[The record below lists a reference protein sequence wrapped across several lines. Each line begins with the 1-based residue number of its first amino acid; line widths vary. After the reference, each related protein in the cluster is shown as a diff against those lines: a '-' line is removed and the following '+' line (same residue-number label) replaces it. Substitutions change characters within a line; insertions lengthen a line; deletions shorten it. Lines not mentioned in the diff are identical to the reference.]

1 MEETRGDVVQRRRS
15 EKERERER
23 EGFPKAVAIQELCEE
38 TSIKNKGKT
47 ATISSP
53 SR

>member
-23 EGFPKAVAIQELCEE
+23 EVPQGGRDPGTLRGNFYQEQRQDR
-38 TSIKNKGKT
+38 NDQ
-47 ATISSP
+47 
-53 SR
+53 

>member
-1 MEETRGDVVQRRRS
+1 MKRGDVVQRL
-15 EKERERER
+15 EKEREREGER
-23 EGFPKAVAIQELCEE
+23 ESSPKAVAIQELCEE
-38 TSIKNKGKT
+38 TSIKNRGKT

>member
-1 MEETRGDVVQRRRS
+1 MEETRGDLVQRRRS

-23 EGFPKAVAIQELCEE
+23 FPKAVAIQELCEE
-38 TSIKNKGKT
+38 TSIKNRGKT